1 MMNNKK
7 SMHGTS
13 KAMGCN
19 HLRLGNFGRLFPDL
33 PTWADDMG
41 IQQNQA
47 KAERIAALL
56 GGPGGIMHDV
66 ENKSPDSE
74 IPAAYTFFAQFVD
87 HDITLDAGSELHGE
101 ALDKAA
107 VKKLPNL
114 RSASLDLDAVY
125 GFGPDVSPHL
135 YDPSQRGRLL
145 VGSQVNGVENPSDVP
160 RRADGHALL
169 GDPRNDENLFLSQLH
184 LLFLRF
190 HNRLLIGQSFESAQ
204 KEARY
209 HYQAIVLYDFLKRIC
224 DDEVYKC
231 ALNRIEK
238 CAEKLNEEG
247 TPAASEPEEN
257 STSCEKGEDKV
268 GTPAAS
274 EPEENS
280 TSCEKDEEN
289 SKDEKEESSCF
300 NALFCDDRH
309 LIMPVEFAAAAYRF
323 GHSMVR
329 SQYPVNADYPAIEI
343 FDERFGTLGFA
354 QVPPELTVDWR
365 FLLNVKKCH
374 PYAKSKAIDH
384 LLADELVRLPDPVV
398 GRNSPQNDR
407 SLAFRNL
414 LRGYVLGLPSGQKVA
429 EALAPRYNPAGSE
442 TDSES
447 VRIQEKQHLE
457 FVEKVP
463 AWKRLVESCPKLKCS
478 TPLFLY
484 LMLEAGVQGKGNKLG
499 PVGSAILMEVFGAML
514 VHCETSFLRDDSWD
528 ADLCLVDKNVDEN
541 GGEPDNANGSLSDN
555 EDEDESGNANGS
567 PPDSR
572 TSHPNRR
579 RVTLASLV
587 RYVNRR

>member
-1 MMNNKK
+1 MNNKK
-7 SMHGTS
+7 AMHGTS
-13 KAMGCN
+13 KAIGCA
-19 HLRLGNFGRLFPDL
+19 HLRLGNFGRLLDIPMA
-33 PTWADDMG
+33 WADDVG
-41 IQQNQA
+41 IRDQA
-47 KAERIAALL
+47 EAEHIAAVL
-56 GGPGGIMHDV
+56 GGPGGIMHDA
-66 ENKSPDSE
+66 EDASGNSE

-87 HDITLDAGSELHGE
+87 HDITLDAGSELHSPE
-101 ALDKAA
+101 LHPHEIDE
-107 VKKLPNL
+107 LPNL
-114 RSASLDLDAVY
+114 RSASLDLDSVY
-125 GFGPDVSPHL
+125 GFGPEVSPHL
-135 YDPSQRGRLL
+135 YDPSQRGLLL
-145 VGSQVNGVENPSDVP
+145 VGSQVNGVENPRDVP
-160 RRADGHALL
+160 RRTDGHALL

-190 HNRLLIGQSFESAQ
+190 HNRLLIGRSFEEAQ
-204 KEARY
+204 EEARY
-209 HYQAIVLYDFLKRIC
+209 YYQAIVLYDFLRRIC
-224 DDEVYKC
+224 DTDVYEF
-231 ALNRIEK
+231 ALDRIEQ

-257 STSCEKGEDKV
+257 STSCEKGEDKA

-289 SKDEKEESSCF
+289 SNDEKEECSCF
-300 NALFCDDRH
+300 NALLRADQR

-343 FDERFGTLGFA
+343 FDERFGTLGFG
-354 QVPPELTVDWR
+354 QVPPKLTVDWR
-365 FLLNVKKCH
+365 FLLNVEECH
-374 PYAKSKAIDH
+374 PYARSKAIDH

-414 LRGYVLGLPSGQKVA
+414 LRGYVLGLPSGQRVA
-429 EALAPRYNPAGSE
+429 AALADRGYPINRNQDLLIGDILAGAGLDAQ
-442 TDSES
+442 TCNDLAN
-447 VRIQEKQHLE
+447 H
-457 FVEKVP
+457 
-463 AWKRLVESCPKLKCS
+463 

-484 LMLEAGVQGKGNKLG
+484 LMREAGVRGDGDRLG

-514 VHCETSFLRDDSWD
+514 LHCETSFLRDESWD
-528 ADLCLVDKNVDEN
+528 ADPCLVDENVDEYRD
-541 GGEPDNANGSLSDN
+541 EPDNANGSLSDN
-555 EDEDESGNANGS
+555 EDGDEPDNANGS

>member
-1 MMNNKK
+1 MNDKK
-7 SMHGTS
+7 SMHGTA
-13 KAMGCN
+13 KTIGCA

-33 PTWADDMG
+33 PIWTYDMAEADGVEID
-41 IQQNQA
+41 QNQA
-47 KAERIAALL
+47 EEIAALL
-56 GGPGGIMHDV
+56 GGPGGIMHDA
-66 ENKSPDSE
+66 EDDSGNSE

-145 VGSQVNGVENPSDVP
+145 VGSQVNGVENPRDVP

-190 HNRLLIGQSFESAQ
+190 HNRLLIGRSFEEAQ
-204 KEARY
+204 EEARY
-209 HYQAIVLYDFLKRIC
+209 YYQAIVLYDFLRRIC
-224 DDEVYKC
+224 DTDVYEF
-231 ALNRIEK
+231 ALDRIEQ
-238 CAEKLNEEG
+238 CAAELN
-247 TPAASEPEEN
+247 AEEN
-257 STSCEKGEDKV
+257 EQDAVELN
-268 GTPAAS
+268 A
-274 EPEENS
+274 EEN
-280 TSCEKDEEN
+280 
-289 SKDEKEESSCF
+289 EESSCF
-300 NALFCDDRH
+300 NALLRADQR

-365 FLLNVKKCH
+365 FLLNVEKCH

-414 LRGYVLGLPSGQKVA
+414 LRGYVLGLPSGQQVA
-429 EALAPRYNPAGSE
+429 EALPKEYGI
-442 TDSES
+442 DSAQDLAFNK
-447 VRIQEKQHLE
+447 I
-457 FVEKVP
+457 P
-463 AWKRLVESCPKLKCS
+463 GWKGIDKDLQDNLAKH
-478 TPLFLY
+478 TPLFFY
-484 LMLEAGVQGKGNKLG
+484 LMREAGVRGGGDRLG

-514 VHCETSFLRDDSWD
+514 VHCETSFLKDDSWD
-528 ADLCLVDKNVDEN
+528 ADLCLVDKNVAENRDEPDNAN
-541 GGEPDNANGSLSDN
+541 GSPTDNEDEGEPDNANGSLSDN
-555 EDEDESGNANGS
+555 EDGGEPDNTNGS
-567 PPDSR
+567 LPDSR
-572 TSHPNRR
+572 TSHPNRG

-587 RYVNRR
+587 RYVNGR

>member
-1 MMNNKK
+1 MNDKK
-7 SMHGTS
+7 SMHGTA
-13 KAMGCN
+13 KAIGCA

-56 GGPGGIMHDV
+56 GGPGGIMHDA
-66 ENKSPDSE
+66 EDDSGNSK

-87 HDITLDAGSELHGE
+87 HDITLDAGSKLHGK

-114 RSASLDLDAVY
+114 RSASLDLDSVY

-135 YDPSQRGRLL
+135 YDPSQRGLLL
-145 VGSQVNGVENPSDVP
+145 VGSQVNGVENPRDVP

-190 HNRLLIGQSFESAQ
+190 HNRLLIGRSFEAAQ

-209 HYQAIVLYDFLKRIC
+209 YYQAIVLYDFLERIC
-224 DDEVYKC
+224 DTDVYEFALDRIKTC
-231 ALNRIEK
+231 AK
-238 CAEKLNEEG
+238 KLSKKG
-247 TPAASEPEEN
+247 TPAE
-257 STSCEKGEDKV
+257 
-268 GTPAAS
+268 S

-280 TSCEKDEEN
+280 TSCEKDENQAKKPAESEPEKNSTSCGKDEEN
-289 SKDEKEESSCF
+289 SNDEKEECSCF

-354 QVPPELTVDWR
+354 QVPPKLTVDWR
-365 FLLNVKKCH
+365 FLLNVEECH
-374 PYAKSKAIDH
+374 PYARSKAIDH
-384 LLADELVRLPDPVV
+384 LLADELIRLPDPVV

-414 LRGYVLGLPSGQKVA
+414 LRGYVLGLPSGQEVA
-429 EALAPRYNPAGSE
+429 VELEKRRYPIEFKKQDLKFGDIPRWDGLDKDLQDDLA
-442 TDSES
+442 
-447 VRIQEKQHLE
+447 KH
-457 FVEKVP
+457 
-463 AWKRLVESCPKLKCS
+463 
-478 TPLFLY
+478 TPLFFY
-484 LMLEAGVQGKGNKLG
+484 LMREAGVQGGGDRLG
-499 PVGSAILMEVFGAML
+499 PVGSAILMEAFGAML
-514 VHCETSFLRDDSWD
+514 VHCKTSFLRDPEWKPDP
-528 ADLCLVDKNVDEN
+528 CLVDKPKKV
-541 GGEPDNANGSLSDN
+541 ADN
-555 EDEDESGNANGS
+555 EAN
-567 PPDSR
+567 P
-572 TSHPNRR
+572 PNRE

-587 RYVNRR
+587 RYVNLDDSRG

>member
-1 MMNNKK
+1 MNNKK

-13 KAMGCN
+13 MAIGCA
-19 HLRLGNFGRLFPDL
+19 HLRLGNFGRLLNIPM
-33 PTWADDMG
+33 TWADDVK
-41 IQQNQA
+41 IQDQA
-47 KAERIAALL
+47 EAEHIAAVL
-56 GGPGGIMHDV
+56 GGPGGIMHDA
-66 ENKSPDSE
+66 EDASGDSE

-101 ALDKAA
+101 VLDKAA

-145 VGSQVNGVENPSDVP
+145 VGSQVNGVENPRDVP
-160 RRADGHALL
+160 RRAADGHALL

-190 HNRLLIGQSFESAQ
+190 HNRLLIGRSFEAAQ

-224 DDEVYKC
+224 DTAIYEGAVK
-231 ALNRIEK
+231 RIEK
-238 CAEKLNEEG
+238 CAAELNAVENAKKADA
-247 TPAASEPEEN
+247 PKPDEN
-257 STSCEKGEDKV
+257 SGAATEGE
-268 GTPAAS
+268 T
-274 EPEENS
+274 E
-280 TSCEKDEEN
+280 

-414 LRGYVLGLPSGQKVA
+414 LRGYVLGLPSGQQVA
-429 EALAPRYNPAGSE
+429 AALPKEYGI
-442 TDSES
+442 DSA
-447 VRIQEKQHLE
+447 QDLE
-457 FVEKVP
+457 FNNIPGWNGIRKELQDDLAKH
-463 AWKRLVESCPKLKCS
+463 

-484 LMLEAGVQGKGNKLG
+484 LMREAGVQGGGDRLG

-514 VHCETSFLRDDSWD
+514 VHCKTSFLRDDSWD

-541 GGEPDNANGSLSDN
+541 GGESGNANGSLSDN
-555 EDEDESGNANGS
+555 EDGGESDNANGS
-567 PPDSR
+567 PPGNEEGDEPDNADRDQQDSR
-572 TSHPNRR
+572 ASRPNRE

-587 RYVNRR
+587 RYVNLDDSRG

>member
-1 MMNNKK
+1 MNKKK
-7 SMHGTS
+7 SMHGTA
-13 KAMGCN
+13 KAIGCA

-33 PTWADDMG
+33 ATWADDMG

-56 GGPGGIMHDV
+56 GGPGGIMHDAEDDS
-66 ENKSPDSE
+66 ENSE

-87 HDITLDAGSELHGE
+87 HDITLDAGSKLHGK

-114 RSASLDLDAVY
+114 RSASLDLDSVY

-135 YDPSQRGRLL
+135 YDPNQRGRLL
-145 VGSQVNGVENPSDVP
+145 VGNQVNGVENPSDVP
-160 RRADGHALL
+160 RRPDGHALL

-190 HNRLLIGQSFESAQ
+190 HNRLLIGRSFEAAQ

-224 DDEVYKC
+224 ATDVYKF
-231 ALNRIEK
+231 ALDRIK
-238 CAEKLNEEG
+238 TCVKKLSEDG
-247 TPAASEPEEN
+247 TPAKSTPEEN
-257 STSCEKGEDKV
+257 STSAEKGEDKAKK
-268 GTPAAS
+268 PDAS
-274 EPEENS
+274 KPGENS
-280 TSCEKDEEN
+280 TSCAKDEDT
-289 SKDEKEESSCF
+289 SKDEKEESCCF
-300 NALFCDDRH
+300 NALFCADQR

-343 FDERFGTLGFA
+343 FDERFGTLGFR
-354 QVPPELTVDWR
+354 QVPPKLTVDWR
-365 FLLNVKKCH
+365 FLLNVEECH
-374 PYAKSKAIDH
+374 PYANSKAIDH
-384 LLADELVRLPDPVV
+384 LLADELIRLPDPVV

-407 SLAFRNL
+407 ALAFRNL

-429 EALAPRYNPAGSE
+429 VELKKRGYPIDLAQ
-442 TDSES
+442 D
-447 VRIQEKQHLE
+447 LE
-457 FVEKVP
+457 FGNIPRWDGLDKDLQDNL
-463 AWKRLVESCPKLKCS
+463 AKH
-478 TPLFLY
+478 TPLFFY
-484 LMLEAGVQGKGNKLG
+484 LMREAGVRGGGDRLG

-514 VHCETSFLRDDSWD
+514 VHCETSFLRDPKWKPDP
-528 ADLCLVDKNVDEN
+528 CLVDKKVAGN
-541 GGEPDNANGSLSDN
+541 GAD
-555 EDEDESGNANGS
+555 
-567 PPDSR
+567 PP
-572 TSHPNRR
+572 TNRE

-587 RYVNRR
+587 RYVNRK